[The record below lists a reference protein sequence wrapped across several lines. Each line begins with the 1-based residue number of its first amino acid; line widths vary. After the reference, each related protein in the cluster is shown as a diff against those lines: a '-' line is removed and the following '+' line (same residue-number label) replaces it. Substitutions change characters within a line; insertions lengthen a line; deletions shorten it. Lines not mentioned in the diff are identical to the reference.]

1 MLTTERRRRRAD
13 TASKALEYQLQA
25 CCEDGRIEAMV
36 VADGDGLPL
45 ASSGDTY
52 ACDEVAARM
61 VLVGPRIQE
70 FNGTLL
76 GSGSSWQVQMQKIM
90 VDGAEL
96 LVCAV
101 GGTADARK
109 KQITRGA
116 QGAVRI
122 LARAA

>member
-1 MLTTERRRRRAD
+1 MRTLERRRRRAN
-13 TASKALEYQLQA
+13 TATQALRYQLAA

-45 ASSGDTY
+45 ASSGDTF

-61 VLVGPRIQE
+61 VLVGARIKE

-76 GSGSSWQVQMQKIM
+76 GSGHKWDVQMMK
-90 VDGAEL
+90 VDVEGSEL

-101 GGTADARK
+101 GGSPDQRK
-109 KQITRGA
+109 RQILRGA
-116 QGAVRI
+116 EGARRI
-122 LARAA
+122 LAA